1 MTYKFK
7 TLPKTQTL
15 QLIRNMKH
23 VEYRKGLTTL
33 GEVDESETKL
43 SQYLNNL

>member
-1 MTYKFK
+1 MTHKFK
-7 TLPKTQTL
+7 TLPKIQTL

-23 VEYRKGLTTL
+23 IEYRKGLATL